1 MLPREIRTENW
12 PDRATYDLPM
22 RPLGGARWVGLLPMA
37 FGLLFVGMPA
47 RFMWRSALGALQHNA
62 NVLNWVPVVFLSVF
76 VIVGMMPFCLGLFIL
91 AGRVRLV
98 VTRERLIITQVAG
111 PIRWSRK
118 LQLADITGLEASK
131 RSEQD
136 EPLPPQVEGLAR
148 LGALVARMRNG
159 PKRLVALGYPSE
171 WLRGLADELSQVMRR
186 WGAAVPVEE
195 IAKSFGSLVEL
206 EKEEEEEEEQNSAP
220 PAGSTARL
228 VTTVGGVEI
237 TVPSR
242 GLMKDSAG
250 MIWFSMFWC
259 GLLGAISFAIVFGH
273 SSARHVDGSAILVVS
288 LFWIIGLGML
298 ALGIHLGTRCW
309 TVHADKASL
318 RVGLR
323 SALRKREWQWSAAEI
338 QKIQAGNSNTE
349 VNDRPLQE
357 LQVIS
362 RAGKKTGLLLGR
374 EREELVW
381 LASRLRKALGL
392 NRETNVVAEVARL

>member
-47 RFMWRSALGALQHNA
+47 KFMWRSALGALQHNG
-62 NVLNWVPVVFLSVF
+62 NVLNWLPVAFLSVF
-76 VIVGMMPFCLGLFIL
+76 VIAGMMPFCLGLFIL

-118 LQLADITGLEASK
+118 LQLTDITGLEVSK

-136 EPLPPQVEGLAR
+136 GPLPQQVEGLAR
-148 LGALVARMRNG
+148 LGALVAGMKAG
-159 PKRLVALGYPSE
+159 PKRLVALGYPLE
-171 WLRGLADELSQVMRR
+171 WLRGLADELAQVMRR

-195 IAKSFGSLVEL
+195 VAKSFASLAGSE
-206 EKEEEEEEEQNSAP
+206 EEEGEEEEENVAP
-220 PAGSTARL
+220 PEGSTARL

-250 MIWFSMFWC
+250 MIWFSVFWC
-259 GLLGAISFAIVFGH
+259 GLLGAISFAIVFGR
-273 SSARHVDGSAILVVS
+273 SSARHVDGSALLVVS
-288 LFWIIGLGML
+288 LFWVIGLGML

-349 VNDRPLQE
+349 VNERRLQE

-381 LASRLRKALGL
+381 LASRLRKAMGL
-392 NRETNVVAEVARL
+392 NRETNVIT